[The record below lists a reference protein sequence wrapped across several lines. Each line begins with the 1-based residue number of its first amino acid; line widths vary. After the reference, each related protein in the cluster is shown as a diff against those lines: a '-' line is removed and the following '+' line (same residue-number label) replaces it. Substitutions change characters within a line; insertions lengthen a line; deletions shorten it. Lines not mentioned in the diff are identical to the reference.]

1 MMRREVLAVT
11 MCLLTFQL
19 LLTPTKETVISE
31 QANGI
36 NWQGSITSVTVPHK
50 EFESIPFYTTLEKAN
65 NYLLDHRVTIDK
77 EHINY
82 SLHKTTF

>member
-1 MMRREVLAVT
+1 MMSREVLAVT

-19 LLTPTKETVISE
+19 LLMPAKEKVISE

-50 EFESIPFYTTLEKAN
+50 EFESIALYTTLEKAN
-65 NYLLDHRVTIDK
+65 HYLLDHKVTIDK
-77 EHINY
+77 GHVNY

>member
-1 MMRREVLAVT
+1 MMSREVLAVT

-19 LLTPTKETVISE
+19 LLMPAKEKVISE